1 MIKHQYQEAL
11 LVFAI
16 LLVFSIGTSISE
28 ISFLGSIVIGMIFIA
43 CLHFYTDFLK
53 RSYEGLK
60 IKPGDKVLIEFFG
73 NRYEAEVIKISSES
87 REIPEEGSE
96 PSFENVIVYDCKV
109 SWRSTHI
116 RTSKIYKK
124 I

>member
-1 MIKHQYQEAL
+1 MIKHQYQEAIL
-11 LVFAI
+11 LFAI
-16 LLVFSIGTSISE
+16 LLIFSIGTSIPES
-28 ISFLGSIVIGMIFIA
+28 SLLGTIVIGILFIT
-43 CLHFYTDFLK
+43 CLHIYTDFLK
-53 RSYEGLK
+53 GFYKDFK

-73 NRYEAEVIKISSES
+73 DRYEAEVVKISSES

-124 I
+124 L